1 MHKIGILSDT
11 HGLLRPE
18 VIQALQGCEAIL
30 HGGDI
35 NRQDIIDQL
44 NTIAPVYVVRG
55 NNDKDWAEHIPMFL
69 DFQLYGCHICMT
81 HKKKDLPQDLSDY
94 DLVVYGHS
102 HRYEQKSSGKTL
114 LLNPGSCGPRRFHQD
129 ITMAIAEVD
138 NCIDSGIDS
147 CADTSSDAKTPNIT
161 IQRTDTA
168 SDAQTPKITIHR
180 IDIPHEKKSGIT
192 RTTTQKP
199 DGKITLETIQTQD
212 IEKIIRMIKKKKSVR
227 YISEQ
232 MGMEEDF
239 AEQICR
245 LYLTHPGQD
254 HDKDGPVIPK

>member
-18 VIQALQGCEAIL
+18 VIWALQGCEAIL

-69 DFQLYGCHICMT
+69 DLHLYGCHICMT

-161 IQRTDTA
+161 IQRPDTA
-168 SDAQTPKITIHR
+168 SEAQTPKITIHR

-199 DGKITLETIQTQD
+199 NGKITLETIQTQD

-245 LYLTHPGQD
+245 LYLTHPGVTAEGIMT
-254 HDKDGPVIPK
+254 KMGL

>member
-161 IQRTDTA
+161 IQRPDAT
-168 SDAQTPKITIHR
+168 SDAQTPKIT
-180 IDIPHEKKSGIT
+180 
-192 RTTTQKP
+192 
-199 DGKITLETIQTQD
+199 
-212 IEKIIRMIKKKKSVR
+212 MIKKKKSVR

-245 LYLTHPGQD
+245 LYLTHPGVTAEGIMT
-254 HDKDGPVIPK
+254 KMGL